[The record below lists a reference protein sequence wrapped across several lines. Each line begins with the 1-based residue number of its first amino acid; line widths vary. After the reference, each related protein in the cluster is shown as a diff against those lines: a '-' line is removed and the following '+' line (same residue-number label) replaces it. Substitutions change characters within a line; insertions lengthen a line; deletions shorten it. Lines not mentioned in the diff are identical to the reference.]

1 VKNKIYIAG
10 GWDERVTVVRPYIDK
25 ALRAGF
31 TITLDWTLEEGIKD
45 ADRGDSLLVSEVR
58 LRAAQMDS
66 RAINRADIFWLLAP
80 SYKGSSGSWWELG
93 YAMALAANS
102 GVEGKLGGHRK
113 DIIVS
118 GPNWKRSI
126 FTELIQNRFDTH
138 EEAFTFLTTER
149 APVRDYAQKPC
160 NGCLENDRATRSL
173 QAPMPGIPHTCGR
186 FL

>member
-1 VKNKIYIAG
+1 MKKIYIAG

-31 TITLDWTLEEGIKD
+31 TVTLDWTLENGPKD
-45 ADRGDSLLVSEVR
+45 GDGGDSALVSEIR

-66 RAINRADIFWLLAP
+66 RAIERADTFWLLSP
-80 SYKGSSGSWWELG
+80 GYKGSSGSWWELG
-93 YAMALAANS
+93 YAMAL
-102 GVEGKLGGHRK
+102 KK
-113 DIIVS
+113 DVVVS

-126 FTELIQNRFDTH
+126 FTELVKNRFDMH
-138 EEAFTFLTTER
+138 EEAFAFLTTGR
-149 APVRDYAQKPC
+149 APVRDYTQKPC

-173 QAPMPGIPHTCGR
+173 QAPMPGVPHTCGR